1 MIKKL
6 TFLAIILSFCVN
18 AQKSL
23 ISDFQ
28 KADILLKTNNIDSAY
43 FKFKI
48 LEQTIPKTDTLYKY
62 SLWYYTL
69 TTSQLEYENRLNEKF
84 DKSLKLGIE
93 ALAAI
98 EKGIPLFDAEFAKRK
113 YFMIKNIVVSN
124 FGLGDF
130 NEGKKWKEKLYQ
142 AKEKKELPKGLDESF
157 NFDFFRFEN
166 KNIWAY
172 EWFHPLPKD
181 RFSSTF
187 TKVVYYVYS
196 TDENGN
202 DKDQLYRFHVL
213 MFHGSNLNF
222 DYVLTKKIETA
233 QNESSGTLY
242 AYTYKEDIDFAQ
254 LQLDI
259 KEVLKGNLNP
269 NIRKLQNQ
277 K

>member
-6 TFLAIILSFCVN
+6 TFLAIIILSFCVN

-142 AKEKKELPKGLDESF
+142 AKEKKELPEGLDESF

-166 KNIWAY
+166 KKFGLTNGFIHYQKTDLAVRLQKWY
-172 EWFHPLPKD
+172 I
-181 RFSSTF
+181 TF
-187 TKVVYYVYS
+187 TAQTKMVTTKTS
-196 TDENGN
+196 FIDS
-202 DKDQLYRFHVL
+202 
-213 MFHGSNLNF
+213 MF
-222 DYVLTKKIETA
+222 
-233 QNESSGTLY
+233 
-242 AYTYKEDIDFAQ
+242 
-254 LQLDI
+254 
-259 KEVLKGNLNP
+259 
-269 NIRKLQNQ
+269 
-277 K
+277 